1 VPSYW
6 YDHIHLVSPDAVK
19 TAEFYEKMFNAK
31 RVSVREATP
40 GQVSVELSLNGSR
53 VLIKTGNVRTE
64 AAPGSE
70 DPAHG
75 IEHFGIK
82 TDDLETAV
90 AELKAKGVQF
100 RDEIREI
107 RPGVKISFL
116 WAPEN
121 VLIELMEVG
130 S

>member
-1 VPSYW
+1 MPSYW
-6 YDHIHLVSPDAVK
+6 YEHIHLVSPDAVK

-31 RVSVREATP
+31 RVNVREATP

-64 AAPGSE
+64 VAPGSE

-90 AELKAKGVQF
+90 AELKAKGVKF
-100 RDEIREI
+100 RDEIRVI

>member
-1 VPSYW
+1 MPSYG
-6 YDHIHLVSPDAVK
+6 YDHIHLVSPDSLK

-31 RVSVREATP
+31 RVSVTDSGGGR
-40 GQVSVELSLNGSR
+40 VSVVLDLNGSR
-53 VLIKTGNVRTE
+53 LLIKSGNVKTE
-64 AAPGSE
+64 TAPGSSE
-70 DPAHG
+70 PAHG
-75 IEHFGIK
+75 LEHFGIV

-90 AELKAKGVQF
+90 AELKAKGVKF

-121 VLIELMEVG
+121 VLIELLERG